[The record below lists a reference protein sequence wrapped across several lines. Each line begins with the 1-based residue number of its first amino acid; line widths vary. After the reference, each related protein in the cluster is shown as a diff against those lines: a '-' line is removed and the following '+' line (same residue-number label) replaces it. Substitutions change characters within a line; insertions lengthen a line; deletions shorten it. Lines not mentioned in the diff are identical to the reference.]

1 MLSDP
6 IAALA
11 TPPGRSALA
20 VVRVSGRGAFDIV
33 ARVVDGFRPEP
44 PRLARLA
51 TFRNGAGSALDRGL
65 YTVFPGPHSY
75 TGEDLVEL
83 SCHGGLTVPAQ
94 LLAALHAA
102 GARSAA
108 PGEFTRRAVL
118 NGKLDLVQAEAVGDL
133 IDATAPAQAGAAL
146 AQLEGGLSRRI
157 GALREQLVDLLA
169 LLDYDIDFPDED
181 EGPVAPARIS
191 RALDDAACQV
201 QDLLDTAPSGERLRE
216 GALVVFAGRPNAGK
230 SSLFNALLGS
240 DRALVTEIPGTTRD
254 AIEAHTDFLGWPVRL
269 IDTAGL
275 QNATDR
281 VERMGIEVSR
291 RYLAAADLVLLCAE
305 AGRPLGSDEAGI
317 LERQPAILVRTKV
330 DLAPAPV
337 PGELAV
343 SCLTGQGLGA
353 LRKAVAE
360 RIFGDRLALADLGP
374 GLTRERHREA
384 LAGARAA
391 LADAQ
396 PHLGRGGDPV
406 LVAHHVRRATL
417 ALDELVGVIDVD
429 EVLARVFE
437 TFCVGK

>member
-1 MLSDP
+1 
-6 IAALA
+6 
-11 TPPGRSALA
+11 
-20 VVRVSGRGAFDIV
+20 
-33 ARVVDGFRPEP
+33 
-44 PRLARLA
+44 
-51 TFRNGAGSALDRGL
+51 
-65 YTVFPGPHSY
+65 
-75 TGEDLVEL
+75 
-83 SCHGGLTVPAQ
+83 
-94 LLAALHAA
+94 
-102 GARSAA
+102 
-108 PGEFTRRAVL
+108 
-118 NGKLDLVQAEAVGDL
+118 
-133 IDATAPAQAGAAL
+133 
-146 AQLEGGLSRRI
+146 
-157 GALREQLVDLLA
+157 
-169 LLDYDIDFPDED
+169 
-181 EGPVAPARIS
+181 
-191 RALDDAACQV
+191 
-201 QDLLDTAPSGERLRE
+201 
-216 GALVVFAGRPNAGK
+216 
-230 SSLFNALLGS
+230 
-240 DRALVTEIPGTTRD
+240 
-254 AIEAHTDFLGWPVRL
+254 
-269 IDTAGL
+269 
-275 QNATDR
+275 
-281 VERMGIEVSR
+281 
-291 RYLAAADLVLLCAE
+291 VLLCAE

-353 LRKAVAE
+353 LRKSVAE